1 LVRLDIEALIIL
13 RRRHAPTAL
22 PVPMSLAAL
31 LPTRPVAFFGRV
43 LLASVANLGGR
54 WHFRRQ
60 DFARVLADSSA
71 NALPIVLVVNVLVG
85 AILAFVGAVQLLQFG
100 AGIFVA
106 DLVAIAMVRELAA
119 VITAVVMAGR
129 TGAAFAAELATMR
142 ANEEIDAL
150 EVLGLDAVEFLVQPR
165 FIALA
170 LMMPL
175 MFIYACMA
183 GLAGGM
189 LVGVTMLELPPAAY
203 INRTIDALSL
213 VHFTL
218 GISKA
223 LVFGALLAVVGCYC
237 GLNAVPNAAGVG
249 QATTRAV
256 VASILGVVI
265 INALFALCANALNI

>member
-1 LVRLDIEALIIL
+1 
-13 RRRHAPTAL
+13 
-22 PVPMSLAAL
+22 MSLATL

-43 LLASVANLGGR
+43 LVASAANLGGQWR
-54 WHFRRQ
+54 FRRQ

-71 NALPIVLVVNVLVG
+71 NALPIVLVVNFLVG

-106 DLVAIAMVRELAA
+106 DLVGIAMVRELAA

-142 ANEEIDAL
+142 ANEEVDAL

-165 FIALA
+165 FIALV

-175 MFIYACMA
+175 MYVYACAA
-183 GLAGGM
+183 GLAGG
-189 LVGVTMLELPPAAY
+189 LVVGVGMLDLSPAAY
-203 INRTIDALSL
+203 ITRSVDALSL

-237 GLNAVPNAAGVG
+237 GLNAAPNAAGVG

-256 VASILGVVI
+256 VISILGVVI
-265 INALFALCANALNI
+265 IDALFAFCANALGL

>member
-1 LVRLDIEALIIL
+1 
-13 RRRHAPTAL
+13 
-22 PVPMSLAAL
+22 MSLATL
-31 LPTRPVAFFGRV
+31 LPIRPVAFFGRV
-43 LLASVANLGGR
+43 LIATGATLAGR
-54 WHFRRQ
+54 WRFRAP
-60 DFARVLADSSA
+60 DFARVLADSSS
-71 NALPIVLVVNVLVG
+71 NALPIVLVVNFLVG

-150 EVLGLDAVEFLVQPR
+150 EVLGVDAVEFLVQPR
-165 FIALA
+165 VIALT

-175 MFIYACMA
+175 MFVYACVA
-183 GLAGGM
+183 GLAGGL
-189 LVGVTMLELPPAAY
+189 LVGVSMLDLAPATYVA
-203 INRTIDALSL
+203 RTIDALSL
-213 VHFTL
+213 VHFGL

-223 LVFGALLAVVGCYC
+223 LVFGTLLAVVGCWC
-237 GLNAVPNAAGVG
+237 GLNAARNAAGVG
-249 QATTRAV
+249 EATTRAV

-265 INALFALCANALNI
+265 INALFALCANALGI

>member
-1 LVRLDIEALIIL
+1 M
-13 RRRHAPTAL
+13 T
-22 PVPMSLAAL
+22 LATL
-31 LPTRPVAFFGRV
+31 LPTRAVTFFGRV
-43 LLASVANLGGR
+43 LIASAANLGGR
-54 WHFRRQ
+54 WRFRRQ

-71 NALPIVLVVNVLVG
+71 NALPIVLVVNFLVG

-175 MFIYACMA
+175 MFIYACAA

-189 LVGVTMLELPPAAY
+189 LVGITMLDLAPAAY
-203 INRTIDALSL
+203 FSRTIDALS
-213 VHFTL
+213 VIHFTL

-237 GLNAVPNAAGVG
+237 GLNAAPNAAGVG

-256 VASILGVVI
+256 VLSILGVVI
-265 INALFALCANALNI
+265 INALFALCANALDI